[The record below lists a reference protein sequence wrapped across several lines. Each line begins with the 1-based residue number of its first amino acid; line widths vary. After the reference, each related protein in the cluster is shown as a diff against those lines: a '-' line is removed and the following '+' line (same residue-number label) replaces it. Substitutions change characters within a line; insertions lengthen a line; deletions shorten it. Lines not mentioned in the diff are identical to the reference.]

1 MIKLVAVGLWV
12 CAVTLASGF
21 AAVSWQSGRPP
32 QPESGGLFGGL
43 TTLKTRLISVPIIAD
58 GAVQGYVVTQLAFTV
73 DSNVLKRL
81 SIKPDLLLVDEAIRT
96 IYAGDG
102 FDFRKLAK
110 QDLPKLSKTLADN
123 VNARVGATLV
133 DEVLIQ
139 DLSYVPKDQVRTG
152 RGKIANS
159 E

>member
-12 CAVTLASGF
+12 CAVTLASGLT
-21 AAVSWQSGRPP
+21 AVSWQSGRLP

-43 TTLKTRLISVPIIAD
+43 TTVKTRLISVPIIAE
-58 GAVQGYVVTQLAFTV
+58 GTVQGYVVTQLAFTV

-102 FDFRKLAK
+102 FDFRQLAK
-110 QDLPKLSKTLADN
+110 QDLPKLSKTLTDN

-139 DLSYVPKDQVRTG
+139 ELSYVPKDQVRTG